1 MGVNFLLEF
10 AKNNLTK
17 EAIIWKNKAYTY
29 KWLTGACEFWTGKL
43 SSEKI
48 APGKV
53 VVIDSDFTPNAIAL
67 FLSLMAHACII
78 VPLTN
83 LVPAKKAELCE
94 VAQAEF
100 LFRIDNSDNVKIIPL
115 PYKADHE
122 LYSELVNK
130 KSPGLV
136 LFSSGS
142 TGKNK
147 GAVHNLSHLVEKFRT
162 PRNALR
168 TIPFLLYDHIGGI
181 NTMFYAISNAGC
193 LVIVEDRKP
202 DTVLSAIEKHNV
214 ELLPTSPTFLNLI
227 LLSEAYKRYRL
238 DSLKLVTY
246 GTEPMPESTLARY
259 HKLFPNLRLLQ
270 TYGLSE
276 TGIFRSKSK
285 SSDSLW
291 LKIDGDGM
299 DMRIVDGLLHVK
311 SSSAMLGYLNAPSP
325 FTDDGWLNTEDAV
338 EVDGEY
344 IKILGRKSEIINVG
358 GEKVYPNEVESVV
371 QSMDNV
377 SEVTVYGEKNAILGN
392 IVCATVRLQ
401 KKEDQKAFTAQ
412 LKKYC
417 RKRLQKYKV
426 PVKIKIVDE
435 SLHNQ
440 RFKKIRL
447 LNIKPQI

>member
-1 MGVNFLLEF
+1 
-10 AKNNLTK
+10 
-17 EAIIWKNKAYTY
+17 
-29 KWLTGACEFWTGKL
+29 
-43 SSEKI
+43 
-48 APGKV
+48 
-53 VVIDSDFTPNAIAL
+53 
-67 FLSLMAHACII
+67 
-78 VPLTN
+78 
-83 LVPAKKAELCE
+83 LVK
-94 VAQAEF
+94 
-100 LFRIDNSDNVKIIPL
+100 
-115 PYKADHE
+115 
-122 LYSELVNK
+122 
-130 KSPGLV
+130 
-136 LFSSGS
+136 
-142 TGKNK
+142 
-147 GAVHNLSHLVEKFRT
+147 KFRK

-181 NTMFYAISNAGC
+181 NTMFYTISNAGC

-227 LLSEAYKRYRL
+227 LLSEAYMRYRL

-285 SSDSLW
+285 RSDSLW

-311 SSSAMLGYLNAPSP
+311 SQSAMLGYLNAPSP

-392 IVCATVRLQ
+392 IVCATVSLQ
-401 KKEDQKAFTAQ
+401 KKEDQKAFTTQ

-447 LNIKPQI
+447 LNNN